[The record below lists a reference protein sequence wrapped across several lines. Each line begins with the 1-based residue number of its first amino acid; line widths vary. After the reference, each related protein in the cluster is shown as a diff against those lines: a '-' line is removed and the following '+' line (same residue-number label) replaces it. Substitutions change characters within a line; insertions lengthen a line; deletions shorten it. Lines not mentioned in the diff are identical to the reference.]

1 MQVGPE
7 SSGAVPGPIC
17 YGLNGDLAITDA
29 NLILGRINPDFFPS
43 VFGPKQNQKLS
54 REETEKEFRMLCSKV
69 NDNTQLKLSL
79 EELALGFIDIANEK
93 MAAAI
98 KEISV
103 SRGYDVRN
111 HVLVC
116 FGGAAPQHCCGI
128 ARILG
133 IKKIVIHPLSSLL
146 SGLYTLNI
154 E

>member
-1 MQVGPE
+1 
-7 SSGAVPGPIC
+7 
-17 YGLNGDLAITDA
+17 
-29 NLILGRINPDFFPS
+29 
-43 VFGPKQNQKLS
+43 
-54 REETEKEFRMLCSKV
+54 
-69 NDNTQLKLSL
+69 
-79 EELALGFIDIANEK
+79 

-146 SGLYTLNI
+146 SAYGIANAEQFRYGIKSLVTKFDSESYSTAISEIESCLLYTSDAAD